1 MLLQETKQVALNT
14 TETLANQT
22 NQIGSMKGD
31 LEEVD
36 NKLKR
41 SEQVHILTYLLIIAY
56 SYLFGTNDDG

>member
-22 NQIGSMKGD
+22 NQIGNMKGD

-41 SEQVHILTYLLIIAY
+41 SEQVGDFSLNLK
-56 SYLFGTNDDG
+56 SS